1 LLDSQD
7 AISRLR
13 STAEF
18 GAMDLDFS
26 LAKLDVLFKGF
37 WDALP
42 GILLAAIVFALF
54 YAIARGITW
63 VIRRATEKRGHGRNV
78 GIVIGR
84 LGQGLVLLVGLL
96 VALTVALPTFKPGDV
111 VQFLGIGSV
120 AIGFAF
126 RDILQNFLA
135 GILLLLTHPFRI
147 GDQIIAGSHEGTVE
161 DIQTRATF
169 IQTYDGRRIV
179 IPNAT
184 LFTEKVI
191 VNTAFKQRRIEYDIG
206 VGYGDDIER
215 AKELI
220 LQAIHSADDVLSDP
234 APEVL
239 VMELG
244 PSSVSLRARWWI
256 RPPRRADA
264 LDARDRVLKA
274 VKRSLMDHGIDL
286 PFPTQQI
293 LFHDQTEDADGD
305 RRHQREGWPAAGQ
318 SDTPCPRGIARAIQ
332 EYAPADGEDI
342 RAPHREGGR
351 Q

>member
-1 LLDSQD
+1 VVS
-7 AISRLR
+7 
-13 STAEF
+13 
-18 GAMDLDFS
+18 GAMNLDFS
-26 LAKLDVLFKGF
+26 LTKLAELFRGF

-42 GILLAAIVFALF
+42 GILLAAVVFALF
-54 YAIARGITW
+54 YAVARAMTW
-63 VIRRATEKRGHGRNV
+63 MIRRATEKRGHGRNV

-84 LGQGLVLLVGLL
+84 LGQGLVLLIGLL

-135 GILLLLTHPFRI
+135 GILLLLTQPFRI

-169 IQTYDGRRIV
+169 IRTYDGRRIV

-191 VNTAFKQRRIEYDIG
+191 VNTAFETRRIEYDIG
-206 VGYGDDIER
+206 IGYADDIDG
-215 AKELI
+215 AKKLI
-220 LQAIHSADDVLSDP
+220 LQSIESVDEALP
-234 APEVL
+234 EPRPEVL

-244 PSSVSLRARWWI
+244 ASSVVLRARWWI

-264 LDARDRVLKA
+264 LDARDRVLQS
-274 VKRSLMDHGIDL
+274 VKQRLIENGIDL

-293 LFHDQTEDADGD
+293 LFHDQTEDTDGD
-305 RRHQREGWPAAGQ
+305 RNRQREGWPPGPESESPRPRSIAGAITRLVEANGDESSRSQ
-318 SDTPCPRGIARAIQ
+318 SKGQRP
-332 EYAPADGEDI
+332 
-342 RAPHREGGR
+342 
-351 Q
+351 

>member
-1 LLDSQD
+1 LV
-7 AISRLR
+7 
-13 STAEF
+13 F
-18 GAMDLDFS
+18 GPMNLDFS
-26 LAKLDVLFKGF
+26 LTKLDELFRGF

-42 GILLAAIVFALF
+42 GILLAAVVFALF
-54 YAIARGITW
+54 YTVARAITW
-63 VIRRATEKRGHGRNV
+63 VIRRATERRGHGRNV

-84 LGQGLVLLVGLL
+84 LGQGMVLLIGLL

-135 GILLLLTHPFRI
+135 GILLLLTQPFRI
-147 GDQIIAGSHEGTVE
+147 GDQIIAGNHEGTVE

-191 VNTAFKQRRIEYDIG
+191 VNTAFETRRIEYDIG
-206 VGYGDDIER
+206 IGYADDIDG
-215 AKELI
+215 AKKLI
-220 LQAIHSADDVLSDP
+220 LQSIESIDEALP
-234 APEVL
+234 EPRPEVL

-244 PSSVSLRARWWI
+244 PSSVVLRARWWI

-264 LDARDRVLKA
+264 LDARDRVLQS
-274 VKRSLMDHGIDL
+274 VKQRLIENGIDL

-293 LFHDQTEDADGD
+293 LFHDQTEDTDGD
-305 RRHQREGWPAAGQ
+305 RNRQREGWPAGTESAV
-318 SDTPCPRGIARAIQ
+318 PRPGGIAGAIARLVQ
-332 EYAPADGEDI
+332 ANGDESSRNQSKGQRP
-342 RAPHREGGR
+342 
-351 Q
+351 